1 MKLLCLCGSPVKNGN
16 TFQYINKAVEPLLN
30 TDVEIEIV
38 QLAKQQVDD
47 CVHCNWCLKN
57 KDESRICTQKD
68 DAEPIL
74 RKIKEADILVLAS
87 PAYYGRMTGR
97 LSSLLDRT
105 RPFLFSKPHRGCML
119 DKPGVA
125 LTVGWGR
132 NSGGETTL
140 LSILWSFLVLEMI
153 PVVHHDSGALF
164 GGVGISNPA
173 LVYADRSDK
182 QAVASDVVG
191 ILAAQGALKR
201 AVDLQPRIQRKPSK

>member
-1 MKLLCLCGSPVKNGN
+1 MKLLCISGSPIKDGN
-16 TFQYINKAVEPLLN
+16 TVQYVEKALEPVRSEGL
-30 TDVEIEIV
+30 EIEHV
-38 QLAKQQVDD
+38 QLAGKDLSD

-57 KDESRICTQKD
+57 KDADRICRQKD
-68 DAEPIL
+68 DGEDIL
-74 RKIKEADILVLAS
+74 KKIKTADVLVLAS

-97 LSSLLDRT
+97 LAALLDRT
-105 RPFLFSKPHRGCML
+105 RPFLFSKPHRGCMT

-140 LSILWSFLVLEMI
+140 LSIIWIFLVLEMI

-173 LVYADRSDK
+173 LVHADRNDK
-182 QAVASDVVG
+182 HAVTSDVVG
-191 ILAAQGALKR
+191 ILSAQGALKR
-201 AVDLQPRIQRKPSK
+201 AVDLQKRIKRTGA